1 VGTTTVLRGIATS
14 IFALLVA
21 MTVAFG
27 DVGPREYAYLFFQ
40 GRVTDTVG
48 TRPLSGATIRLVSG
62 GRVFEARTD
71 SKGAFVFDKLPL
83 GTYEVAIASPAGGAL
98 EIVREV
104 DPDDPVRT
112 RFQVKSGQG
121 DVRKARLRVE
131 NDRVVIDVPKPPTD
145 WPKFWKQFG
154 VFVGCAGL
162 LAL

>member
-1 VGTTTVLRGIATS
+1 MTG
-14 IFALLVA
+14 AL
-21 MTVAFG
+21 G
-27 DVGPREYAYLFFQ
+27 DTGPREYAYLFFQ
-40 GRVTDTVG
+40 GRITDMVG
-48 TRPLSGATIRLVSG
+48 TRSLAGATLRLTSA

-71 SKGAFVFDKLPL
+71 PKGAFVFEKLPL
-83 GTYEVAIASPAGGAL
+83 GTYDVAITSPEGVAL
-98 EIVREV
+98 QIVREV

-112 RFQVKSGQG
+112 RFQVRTGHG
-121 DVRKARLRVE
+121 EVRKARLRVE